1 MTRDHRPATV
11 RLSTQGAPLTHKP
24 PIALRDYRA
33 EDLAAVVE
41 LFQASV
47 HGLTAAHYEAAG
59 AERQP
64 GSVHE

>member
-1 MTRDHRPATV
+1 MTRDHWHATV
-11 RLSTQGAPLTHKP
+11 RASTQGVPMPHKP
-24 PIALRDYRA
+24 PITLRDYRA
-33 EDLAAVVE
+33 EDLEAVVE